1 MVFQDMF
8 IQGWFIFI
16 FNVNWLVS
24 DHDPNDLVGFRSFM
38 GDEGWAN
45 RGESPA
51 TLGAVGIAMRSA
63 LPGNQGVAVF
73 FFHIIWDHG
82 V

>member
-1 MVFQDMF
+1 
-8 IQGWFIFI
+8 
-16 FNVNWLVS
+16 
-24 DHDPNDLVGFRSFM
+24 M

-63 LPGNQGVAVF
+63 PQKPRCCRVVF
-73 FFHIIWDHG
+73 SHIFGTMGCRILGDG
-82 V
+82 LS